1 MTTPPASEVT
11 ALFADL
17 ATRFGMS
24 RAAGACLGTIWRAAQ
39 APSADDLC
47 TALGLSRS
55 NVSVALKELRQA
67 GLVQVA
73 RAPGTR
79 RDFYVAD
86 PNPWALLRA
95 AIADRHRREIAPLT
109 ERLTTLAAAE
119 ADRPDADPRLAALA
133 DMAAV
138 AEDWF
143 GKQMRRDANEFAQFL
158 GADKAEKKKKKRGK

>member
-1 MTTPPASEVT
+1 MTTPPASDVT

-39 APSADDLC
+39 APSAEDLC
-47 TALGLSRS
+47 NALGLSRS

-95 AIADRHRREIAPLT
+95 ALADRHRREIAPLT
-109 ERLTTLAAAE
+109 DRLATLAAT
-119 ADRPDADPRLAALA
+119 DNTDPRVAALA
-133 DMAAV
+133 EMSAV

-143 GKQMRRDANEFAQFL
+143 ARQLRRDAADFAQFM
-158 GADKAEKKKKKRGK
+158 GADKAEKKKKKGQRGK